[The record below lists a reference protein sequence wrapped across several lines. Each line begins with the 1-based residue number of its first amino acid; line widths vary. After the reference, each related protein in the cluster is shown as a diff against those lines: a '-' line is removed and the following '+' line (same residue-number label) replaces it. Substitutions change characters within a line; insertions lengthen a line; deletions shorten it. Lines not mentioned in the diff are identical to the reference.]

1 LERKKPLRHEG
12 NTKSKKATELTEG
25 TDKAFFNSGF
35 IDNPKSKIENPKS
48 SLGVLRALG
57 G

>member
-35 IDNPKSKIENPKS
+35 IYNPKSKIENPKS